1 MEYRPMPAP
10 WGLRRLKVDK
20 MKGLKKMEEN
30 KETDINKII
39 FLFIVL
45 TNNLLWLIIG
55 FKIVIIYFELQR
67 NLNTFNNLFSLF
79 AGV

>member
-1 MEYRPMPAP
+1 
-10 WGLRRLKVDK
+10 
-20 MKGLKKMEEN
+20 MEEN
-30 KETDINKII
+30 KETNISKII
-39 FLFIVL
+39 FLIIVL